1 MKEETKVIVGVKG
14 FDLNLKCRDYQFEVG
29 KTHKEKS
36 AKCCKSGF
44 HFCENP
50 LDVFGYYP
58 PGESRFCI
66 VEGSGDIDREGDDSK
81 VSCTELKVVREIQ
94 PFEFADL
101 AKEYILKNVT
111 DEKSNTGDQSSSSNT
126 GDQSS
131 SSNTGDQSS
140 SSNTGYKS
148 SSSNTG
154 YKSSSSNTGNYSSSS
169 NTGYKSS
176 SSNTGDQ
183 SSSSNTGDQ
192 SSSSNTGNYS
202 SSSNTGDQS
211 SSSNTG
217 NYSSSS
223 VSGSESVAIVTGY
236 QGKAKGALGC
246 WIVLTE
252 RNSEMEILDIRAVKV
267 DGDSIK
273 ADTYYQLLCG
283 VVSEAGDQK

>member
-29 KTHKEKS
+29 KTHKEES

-111 DEKSNTGDQSSSSNT
+111 DEKSNTGYK
-126 GDQSS
+126 SS

-154 YKSSSSNTGNYSSSS
+154 
-169 NTGYKSS
+169 
-176 SSNTGDQ
+176 DQ
-183 SSSSNTGDQ
+183 SSSSNTGYQ
-192 SSSSNTGNYS
+192 
-202 SSSNTGDQS
+202 
-211 SSSNTG
+211 
-217 NYSSSS
+217 SSSS

>member
-111 DEKSNTGDQSSSSNT
+111 DEKSNTG
-126 GDQSS
+126 
-131 SSNTGDQSS
+131 
-140 SSNTGYKS
+140 YK
-148 SSSNTG
+148 
-154 YKSSSSNTGNYSSSS
+154 
-169 NTGYKSS
+169 
-176 SSNTGDQ
+176 
-183 SSSSNTGDQ
+183 
-192 SSSSNTGNYS
+192 
-202 SSSNTGDQS
+202 
-211 SSSNTG
+211 
-217 NYSSSS
+217 SSSS

>member
-126 GDQSS
+126 G
-131 SSNTGDQSS
+131 
-140 SSNTGYKS
+140 
-148 SSSNTG
+148 
-154 YKSSSSNTGNYSSSS
+154 
-169 NTGYKSS
+169 
-176 SSNTGDQ
+176 
-183 SSSSNTGDQ
+183 
-192 SSSSNTGNYS
+192 NYS

>member
-126 GDQSS
+126 G
-131 SSNTGDQSS
+131 
-140 SSNTGYKS
+140 
-148 SSSNTG
+148 
-154 YKSSSSNTGNYSSSS
+154 
-169 NTGYKSS
+169 YKSS

-192 SSSSNTGNYS
+192 SSSSNTGNY
-202 SSSNTGDQS
+202 S

>member
-126 GDQSS
+126 G
-131 SSNTGDQSS
+131 
-140 SSNTGYKS
+140 
-148 SSSNTG
+148 
-154 YKSSSSNTGNYSSSS
+154 
-169 NTGYKSS
+169 
-176 SSNTGDQ
+176 
-183 SSSSNTGDQ
+183 
-192 SSSSNTGNYS
+192 
-202 SSSNTGDQS
+202 
-211 SSSNTG
+211 

>member
-111 DEKSNTGDQSSSSNT
+111 DEKSNTGN
-126 GDQSS
+126 
-131 SSNTGDQSS
+131 
-140 SSNTGYKS
+140 Y
-148 SSSNTG
+148 
-154 YKSSSSNTGNYSSSS
+154 SSSSNTGNY
-169 NTGYKSS
+169 
-176 SSNTGDQ
+176 
-183 SSSSNTGDQ
+183 
-192 SSSSNTGNYS
+192 
-202 SSSNTGDQS
+202 S

>member
-111 DEKSNTGDQSSSSNT
+111 DEKSNTGNY
-126 GDQSS
+126 SS

-154 YKSSSSNTGNYSSSS
+154 YKSSSSNTGYKSSSSNTGDQSSSS

-183 SSSSNTGDQ
+183 SSSSNTG
-192 SSSSNTGNYS
+192 NY
-202 SSSNTGDQS
+202 S

>member
-111 DEKSNTGDQSSSSNT
+111 DEKSNTGNYSSSSNT
-126 GDQSS
+126 GNYSS

-154 YKSSSSNTGNYSSSS
+154 YKSSSSNTGDQSSSSNTGNYSSSS
-169 NTGYKSS
+169 NTGDQSS

-192 SSSSNTGNYS
+192 SSSSNTGNY
-202 SSSNTGDQS
+202 S

>member
-126 GDQSS
+126 G
-131 SSNTGDQSS
+131 
-140 SSNTGYKS
+140 
-148 SSSNTG
+148 
-154 YKSSSSNTGNYSSSS
+154 NY
-169 NTGYKSS
+169 
-176 SSNTGDQ
+176 
-183 SSSSNTGDQ
+183 
-192 SSSSNTGNYS
+192 
-202 SSSNTGDQS
+202 S

>member
-126 GDQSS
+126 G
-131 SSNTGDQSS
+131 
-140 SSNTGYKS
+140 
-148 SSSNTG
+148 
-154 YKSSSSNTGNYSSSS
+154 NYSSSS
-169 NTGYKSS
+169 NTGYK
-176 SSNTGDQ
+176 
-183 SSSSNTGDQ
+183 
-192 SSSSNTGNYS
+192 
-202 SSSNTGDQS
+202 
-211 SSSNTG
+211 
-217 NYSSSS
+217 SSSS

>member
-111 DEKSNTGDQSSSSNT
+111 DEKSNTGNYSSSSNT
-126 GDQSS
+126 G
-131 SSNTGDQSS
+131 NYSS

-154 YKSSSSNTGNYSSSS
+154 YKSSSSNTG
-169 NTGYKSS
+169 
-176 SSNTGDQ
+176 DQ
-183 SSSSNTGDQ
+183 
-192 SSSSNTGNYS
+192 S

>member
-111 DEKSNTGDQSSSSNT
+111 DEKSNTG
-126 GDQSS
+126 
-131 SSNTGDQSS
+131 
-140 SSNTGYKS
+140 
-148 SSSNTG
+148 
-154 YKSSSSNTGNYSSSS
+154 
-169 NTGYKSS
+169 
-176 SSNTGDQ
+176 
-183 SSSSNTGDQ
+183 
-192 SSSSNTGNYS
+192 NYS

>member
-50 LDVFGYYP
+50 LDVFSYYP

-140 SSNTGYKS
+140 SSNTGYK
-148 SSSNTG
+148 
-154 YKSSSSNTGNYSSSS
+154 
-169 NTGYKSS
+169 
-176 SSNTGDQ
+176 
-183 SSSSNTGDQ
+183 

>member
-111 DEKSNTGDQSSSSNT
+111 DEKSNTG
-126 GDQSS
+126 
-131 SSNTGDQSS
+131 
-140 SSNTGYKS
+140 
-148 SSSNTG
+148 
-154 YKSSSSNTGNYSSSS
+154 
-169 NTGYKSS
+169 
-176 SSNTGDQ
+176 
-183 SSSSNTGDQ
+183 
-192 SSSSNTGNYS
+192 NYS
-202 SSSNTGDQS
+202 SSSNTGDQ
-211 SSSNTG
+211 
-217 NYSSSS
+217 SSSS

>member
-111 DEKSNTGDQSSSSNT
+111 DEKSNTG
-126 GDQSS
+126 
-131 SSNTGDQSS
+131 
-140 SSNTGYKS
+140 
-148 SSSNTG
+148 
-154 YKSSSSNTGNYSSSS
+154 NY
-169 NTGYKSS
+169 
-176 SSNTGDQ
+176 
-183 SSSSNTGDQ
+183 
-192 SSSSNTGNYS
+192 
-202 SSSNTGDQS
+202 S

>member
-111 DEKSNTGDQSSSSNT
+111 DEKSNTG
-126 GDQSS
+126 
-131 SSNTGDQSS
+131 
-140 SSNTGYKS
+140 
-148 SSSNTG
+148 
-154 YKSSSSNTGNYSSSS
+154 
-169 NTGYKSS
+169 
-176 SSNTGDQ
+176 
-183 SSSSNTGDQ
+183 
-192 SSSSNTGNYS
+192 
-202 SSSNTGDQS
+202 
-211 SSSNTG
+211 

>member
-111 DEKSNTGDQSSSSNT
+111 DEKSNTGNY
-126 GDQSS
+126 SS

-176 SSNTGDQ
+176 SSNTG
-183 SSSSNTGDQ
+183 
-192 SSSSNTGNYS
+192 YKS

>member
-111 DEKSNTGDQSSSSNT
+111 DEKSNTGNY
-126 GDQSS
+126 SS

-154 YKSSSSNTGNYSSSS
+154 YK
-169 NTGYKSS
+169 
-176 SSNTGDQ
+176 
-183 SSSSNTGDQ
+183 
-192 SSSSNTGNYS
+192 
-202 SSSNTGDQS
+202 
-211 SSSNTG
+211 
-217 NYSSSS
+217 SSSS